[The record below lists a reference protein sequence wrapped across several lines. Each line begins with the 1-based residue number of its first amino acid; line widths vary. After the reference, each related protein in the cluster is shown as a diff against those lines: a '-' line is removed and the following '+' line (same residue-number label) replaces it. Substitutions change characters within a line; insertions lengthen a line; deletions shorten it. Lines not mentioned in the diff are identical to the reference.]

1 MNIRALQAFRLVV
14 SEGSV
19 AGAARAMHISQ
30 PAVSRLVALL
40 EAEFRLTLFRRSR
53 QRLVLTDEGRAFLRE
68 ASRILANL
76 DELPRIAGEIRA
88 SRGQRLRLVTM
99 PRISLSVV
107 SPAVARFAAQYP
119 DHHVSVDLRTRRDLE
134 LWIAGREYDLG
145 IGNVPVHRDT
155 VQGIP
160 LVRSRLGVLL
170 PAGHRLAGRK
180 KLRLEDIAG
189 ERLIGQMPGL
199 LLRRQVDELFGAI
212 GLVPDYALETSSSQ
226 ISCQMV
232 ACGAGLTV
240 IDRLS
245 ISGALADSTRLVPL
259 EPAHWV
265 AFGIIL
271 PSGAGLDGLT
281 AQFVDCLK
289 AELATRHEKGW
300 VAPAR
305 GDDDYDL
312 T

>member
-53 QRLVLTDEGRAFLRE
+53 QRLLLTDEGRAFLRE
-68 ASRILANL
+68 AARILANI
-76 DELPRIAGEIRA
+76 DDLPRIAGEIRA
-88 SRGQRLRLVTM
+88 ARGQRLRLVTM
-99 PRISLSVV
+99 PRISLSIV

-119 DHHVSVDLRTRRDLE
+119 DRHVSVDLRTRRDLE

-160 LVRSRLGVLL
+160 LVRARLGVLL
-170 PAGHRLAGRK
+170 PAGHRLADRK
-180 KLRLEDIAG
+180 KLRLQDIAG

-199 LLRRQVDELFGAI
+199 LFRRQVDELFGTA

-226 ISCQMV
+226 IASEMV
-232 ACGAGLTV
+232 AAGAGLTV

-245 ISGALADSTRLVPL
+245 LTDGLMQRARLVAL
-259 EPAHWV
+259 EPARWV
-265 AFGIIL
+265 CFGVIL
-271 PSGAGLDGLT
+271 PAGAVLDGPA

-289 AELATRHEKGW
+289 AEFAARHTRGW
-300 VAPAR
+300 VEAAH
-305 GDDDYDL
+305 GEADYDL
-312 T
+312 V